1 MMGPLPARWALPLFG
16 SLLLL
21 APLPVMAEP
30 PDPLTLDWCLQE
42 AERANPDLAVDQAL
56 AEAAEHRVGYAGSLE
71 DPRIQYEASNVPIGD
86 FDFSSTPMSGHQI
99 RLAQKFP
106 FPGVLGN
113 RKGAA
118 RAAAKAASSDLADRG
133 RRVAAAVEQAYARL
147 GLAQR
152 ALEITDRN
160 IDLLRQLTRIAE
172 TKYEVGKG
180 LQQDVLRAQVE
191 LSRLLDERLRRE
203 EEITQAAAALNAL
216 LDRPADLRLPRTAAL
231 AETAPL
237 PKLGALL
244 ARLEAVSPGLRALKD
259 RIEAAE
265 RLRRATKR
273 EGYPD
278 FDLGV
283 GYRFR
288 RSSPG
293 DPVGGD
299 DFLGAGVTIRL
310 PVNRGKWHEMV
321 AERSAEIRRAEAA
334 YRARRASLRE
344 RIRSSF
350 AQLERADGEVAL
362 LETGLVPQ
370 ARQSMESSR
379 AGYQVDK
386 VDFLSLIDS
395 QLRLLDTELRLLRA
409 QADRRSAFASLE
421 EAFGESVR

>member
-321 AERSAEIRRAEAA
+321 AER
-334 YRARRASLRE
+334 
-344 RIRSSF
+344 IRSSF